1 VTQNNP
7 LRGQDHRVNID
18 LRMIDLLL
26 NVQFNL
32 LAGTEN
38 TDNVRRNIR
47 QDYDLL
53 AIVNGNR
60 QYLFSSTRPE
70 ALKGSS

>member
-1 VTQNNP
+1 MRVTQNNP

-38 TDNVRRNIR
+38 TDNIRRNIR
-47 QDYDLL
+47 QDYDLP
-53 AIVNGNR
+53 AILNNNR
-60 QYLFSSTRPE
+60 
-70 ALKGSS
+70 

>member
-38 TDNVRRNIR
+38 TDNIRRNIR
-47 QDYDLL
+47 QDYDLP
-53 AIVNGNR
+53 AILNNNR
-60 QYLFSSTRPE
+60 
-70 ALKGSS
+70 